1 MNLRIIKGGLLDT
14 VQDLGRYGWQH
25 LGVNPGGA
33 MDKTAAQLANILI
46 GNDPTEAVIE
56 LHFPA
61 SEFFFEQPALIAL
74 TGADFSAHVN
84 GDEISTMH
92 PILLNKYSILQFHAI
107 KKGARAYLA
116 IHNGLDIQQWLNSS
130 STHLKAGVGGFNG
143 RLLQKDDEIPMRVK
157 IDFCPHIGKK
167 EFHILPWKAEMVP
180 SESSSHEIWI
190 LPANESGR
198 LTDTAKEQLTD
209 QSFVITSQSDR
220 MGYRLKSEAL
230 QVTHTEEI
238 ISTAV
243 NFGTVQLL
251 PDGQLIILMADHQ
264 TSGGYPRV
272 AHVIS
277 AHHSKLAQMKPGEAI
292 RFRFTDLRKAEELM
306 LKQQQHLLQLQH
318 ACKLKLDNFLHVKY

>member
-1 MNLRIIKGGLLDT
+1 M
-14 VQDLGRYGWQH
+14 
-25 LGVNPGGA
+25 
-33 MDKTAAQLANILI
+33 
-46 GNDPTEAVIE
+46 
-56 LHFPA
+56 
-61 SEFFFEQPALIAL
+61 
-74 TGADFSAHVN
+74 
-84 GDEISTMH
+84 
-92 PILLNKYSILQFHAI
+92 
-107 KKGARAYLA
+107 
-116 IHNGLDIQQWLNSS
+116 
-130 STHLKAGVGGFNG
+130 KAGVGGFNG

-167 EFHILPWKAEMVP
+167 EFHILPWKADTVP
-180 SESSSHEIWI
+180 SESSSHEVWI

-198 LTDTAKEQLTD
+198 LTDSAKEQLTD

-230 QVTHTEEI
+230 QVTQTDEI